1 VRRKIA
7 LAGRSPGEQSCS
19 GFRWRAENGIRTV
32 RRGGWQEAHLDQ
44 SKEANMAVAL
54 LIPLLGL
61 FVWFL
66 FAAAAWALPIFL
78 GLSAAFAADHAGA
91 SGATSLLIGFGIF
104 VATVVGGRT
113 LLTTLPA
120 RGPARIAIMLLFA
133 LPAAAAT
140 ASVSASLS
148 RVVGIDEWAVV
159 VVAIIGAVLGGFAG
173 ARVLEQP
180 AT

>member
-1 VRRKIA
+1 MA
-7 LAGRSPGEQSCS
+7 L
-19 GFRWRAENGIRTV
+19 
-32 RRGGWQEAHLDQ
+32 
-44 SKEANMAVAL
+44 AL

-66 FAAAAWALPIFL
+66 FAASAWALPLFL

-91 SGATSLLIGFGIF
+91 SGATSFLIGFGVL
-104 VATVVGGRT
+104 VATVVVGRT
-113 LLTTLPA
+113 FLTLLPE
-120 RGPARIAIMLLFA
+120 RGPARIAFLLLFA

-148 RVVGIDEWAVV
+148 RVVGVDEWAVV
-159 VVAIIGAVLGGFAG
+159 VMAIIGTILGGFAG

-180 AT
+180 AA